1 MSIEEEK
8 VRYVARLARIKL
20 TDEEVG
26 LFSRQLD
33 GILGYVDKLNQ
44 KLDIQS
50 RIPPTSHPRAASDN
64 ALCDKFSKLITQR
77 DSFRADKIKP
87 SLPAEKAL
95 ANAPQKKGDFFKVPR
110 IIEE

>member
-1 MSIEEEK
+1 MSIKEDK

-20 TDEEVG
+20 TDEEVS

-44 KLDIQS
+44 KLEIQS
-50 RIPPTSHPRAASDN
+50 QTPPTSHPHMASN
-64 ALCDKFSKLITQR
+64 P
-77 DSFRADKIKP
+77 FRADEVKP
-87 SLPAEKAL
+87 SLKSEKAL

>member
-1 MSIEEEK
+1 MSEMEEK
-8 VRYVARLARIKL
+8 VRYAARLARIKL

-33 GILGYVDKLNQ
+33 GILGYVDKLNR
-44 KLDIQS
+44 KLDIQGKT
-50 RIPPTSHPRAASDN
+50 PPMSHPHEASN
-64 ALCDKFSKLITQR
+64 SY
-77 DSFRADKIKP
+77 RADEVKP
-87 SLPAEKAL
+87 SLSPEKVL

>member
-1 MSIEEEK
+1 MSIKEDK

-33 GILGYVDKLNQ
+33 GILGYVDKLNR
-44 KLDIQS
+44 KLDIQNET
-50 RIPPTSHPRAASDN
+50 PPMSHPHMASN
-64 ALCDKFSKLITQR
+64 P
-77 DSFRADKIKP
+77 FRADEVKP
-87 SLPAEKAL
+87 SLKSAAVL

>member
-1 MSIEEEK
+1 MSEMEDK
-8 VRYVARLARIKL
+8 VRYAARLARIKL

-33 GILGYVDKLNQ
+33 GILGYVDKLNR
-44 KLDIQS
+44 KLDIHGNA
-50 RIPPTSHPRAASDN
+50 RPMSHPHEASN
-64 ALCDKFSKLITQR
+64 
-77 DSFRADKIKP
+77 SFRADEVKP
-87 SLPAEKAL
+87 SLPPEKVL

>member
-1 MSIEEEK
+1 MSEMEEK

-33 GILGYVDKLNQ
+33 GILGYVDKLNR
-44 KLDIQS
+44 KLDIQGKTL
-50 RIPPTSHPRAASDN
+50 PMSHPHEASN
-64 ALCDKFSKLITQR
+64 
-77 DSFRADKIKP
+77 SFRADEVKP
-87 SLPAEKAL
+87 SLPPEKVL

>member
-1 MSIEEEK
+1 MSIKEDK

-20 TDEEVG
+20 TSEEVS

-44 KLDIQS
+44 KLDIQKET
-50 RIPPTSHPRAASDN
+50 PPMSHPHDASN
-64 ALCDKFSKLITQR
+64 
-77 DSFRADKIKP
+77 SFRADEVKP
-87 SLPAEKAL
+87 SLPSEKVL
-95 ANAPQKKGDFFKVPR
+95 ANAPHKKGDFFKVPR